1 MKHLDLLFDS
11 YRLVD
16 RVSRRRANRT
26 LDRKPNQRYSI
37 WLLVKIHLAI
47 GWQGWT
53 RNLFYEKL
61 RTEGGAL
68 RRELKLPNRLP
79 SYSQLKKRMK
89 RRAFEQAL
97 AAVLSE
103 SGREVLRRLG
113 PPEVETALM
122 DLTNVP
128 GSPADHQS
136 RRGTDGKTWFWG
148 YKLGLLTSRSGV
160 VLGAAAITANLVERS
175 VTARLIRSAGTVVS
189 TLGRKMRVKY
199 LLGDCGFAGDI
210 TYRQA
215 HRYLHC
221 RLLSPPRRKATGHR
235 TGPSVRLQRMRLRS
249 PHRYQDWGFWQT
261 PTARRIY
268 RRRTQIERRWSQLTD
283 HPFDL
288 DHRPRGTVGVA
299 AVLRWAEGKLILW
312 NVAVNDN
319 IRCGREIWKLKP
331 YVA

>member
-1 MKHLDLLFDS
+1 
-11 YRLVD
+11 
-16 RVSRRRANRT
+16 
-26 LDRKPNQRYSI
+26 
-37 WLLVKIHLAI
+37 
-47 GWQGWT
+47 
-53 RNLFYEKL
+53 
-61 RTEGGAL
+61 
-68 RRELKLPNRLP
+68 
-79 SYSQLKKRMK
+79 MK

-122 DLTNVP
+122 DLTNEP